1 MSQEILFLW
10 QLATVTDKGECT
22 SMKHQHSN
30 STTDFDREKSLHWS
44 RKTESTRVCCQ
55 LLRISEVECQQNFA
69 ITQGPVHHVQTVDIT
84 DLTINTHFLSFHFS
98 Y

>member
-1 MSQEILFLW
+1 MRVRKSSSSGSWPLF
-10 QLATVTDKGECT
+10 TDKGEYT

-30 STTDFDREKSLHWS
+30 STTDFDREKSLRWS

-69 ITQGPVHHVQTVDIT
+69 ITLGPVRHVYRQ
-84 DLTINTHFLSFHFS
+84 LTLQI
-98 Y
+98 